1 MADLGISEFTFEFSF
16 LYEQTFK
23 NWGNLVTYPLLP
35 NLIDEKNLGWDAM
48 LLTKGAK
55 YYYQFKRSEF
65 LSRSNARHISNGHY
79 NSPYFRI
86 NLHKG
91 DCNMQHRLLWE
102 WAHKSGNHN
111 TYYVAP
117 EITSLREFKASFLNH
132 TMVDHSRL
140 IPLIN
145 RSNYDPGDRRQH
157 YITYQHNVAGFLQ
170 FSESH
175 KGEGDLFGKDIGNSY
190 EKGRNEF
197 VNIDEEYANN
207 SLEEAT
213 KLIIELTNKNSISE
227 YLKPLRETKP
237 DTIISKLMQ
246 SANILW
252 IALGIVT
259 ILVLERKEVFR

>member
-16 LYEQTFK
+16 LYEQTFR

-35 NLIDEKNLGWDAM
+35 NLIDEKNVGWDAM
-48 LLTKGAK
+48 LHTKGAK
-55 YYYQFKRSEF
+55 YYYQFKRSEL
-65 LSRSNARHISNGHY
+65 LSRSNAKHISNGPY
-79 NSPYFRI
+79 GSSYFRI

-102 WAHKSGNHN
+102 WAQKSGNSK

-117 EITSLREFKASFLNH
+117 EITSQSEFKASFLNH
-132 TMVDHSRL
+132 TVVDHSRL

-145 RSNYDPGDRRQH
+145 CRNYDPDDRRQH

-170 FSESH
+170 FSESY
-175 KGEGDLFGKDIGNSY
+175 KGKGDFFGKDIGNSY

-197 VNIDEEYANN
+197 VKIDEEYANN
-207 SLEEAT
+207 SLEEAINFT
-213 KLIIELTNKNSISE
+213 RKLPNKYSISE
-227 YLKPLRETKP
+227 YPRPLRETKP
-237 DTIISKLMQ
+237 DTIISKLLQ

-259 ILVLERKEVFR
+259 ILVLENREASL